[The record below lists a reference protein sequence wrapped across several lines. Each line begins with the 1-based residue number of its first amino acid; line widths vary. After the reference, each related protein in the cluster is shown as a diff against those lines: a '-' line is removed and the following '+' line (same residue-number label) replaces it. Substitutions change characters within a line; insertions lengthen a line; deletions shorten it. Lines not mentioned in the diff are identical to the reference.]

1 MAKAKILVVDDDPKV
16 VQLLRANLSVEGYEV
31 IAAQDGAEGLA
42 LVESELLDLVILDL
56 VMPSLDGLE
65 LTRRIREFSEVPIIM
80 LTARS
85 SEVDLVQ
92 GFDAGADDY
101 LTKPFSVN
109 ELLVRVRAVLR
120 RTKFPTQIVNRPPI
134 RVGDLLI
141 DLAQRRVEVRGQE
154 VSLTP
159 IEYRLLEY
167 LAINLGRVMLH
178 QDLLQHVW
186 GPEYREE
193 IEYVRVYIRY
203 LRQKIEES
211 PSEPKYIVTKP
222 GAGYMLQEPE
232 T

>member
-56 VMPSLDGLE
+56 VMPSLDGLG

-203 LRQKIEES
+203 LRQKIEEN